1 MQLKRSMRILAFVPG
16 GIGDQILFFPTLDR
30 LKMRYPDAQ
39 VDVVV
44 APNAIPAYRV
54 SKSVKGTIPFLFQ
67 ARNSLADWGNLLGVL
82 RDREYDVVLNLRSD
96 WPTNFLLWLTGIPV
110 RIGFAGSKGENFLT
124 RQVNA
129 VPDKKRYLAQEPYA
143 LLQGLD
149 MAESCP
155 DLMATVKT
163 EDIAW
168 ADGERKR
175 LGLSS
180 GGYVLVYGGSNS
192 SDRYPAKNWVQVL
205 ADIRKKQPDLPIVL
219 LQDELSQAITAEVSS
234 LMPDLKVTEPS
245 NLGQTVSLLAGA
257 SLTLCTESDML
268 HLAVASQTFTL
279 GLFGQGLPQR
289 MLPVSDRYIGL
300 KSPTNKLADI
310 PPSTILEK
318 IWNG

>member
-1 MQLKRSMRILAFVPG
+1 MRILAFVPG

-30 LKMRYPDAQ
+30 LKMRYPEAQ

-44 APNAIPAYRV
+44 APSAAPAYRV

-96 WPTNFLLWLTGIPV
+96 WPTNFLLWLTGIPL

-124 RQVNA
+124 RRVTA
-129 VPDKKRYLAQEPYA
+129 LGDKKKYLAEEPYA

-149 MAESCP
+149 MAETCP
-155 DLMATVKT
+155 DLTATVKT
-163 EDIAW
+163 EDISW
-168 ADGERKR
+168 ADDERKR
-175 LGLSS
+175 LGLAS
-180 GGYVLVYGGSNS
+180 GGYVVVYGGSNS

-205 ADIRKKQPDLPIVL
+205 EDIRKKQPDLPIVL
-219 LQDELSQAITAEVSS
+219 LQDELSEGIVTE
-234 LMPDLKVTEPS
+234 LRGMMPDLTVTEPS

-279 GLFGQGLPQR
+279 GIFGQSLPAR
-289 MLPVSDRYIGL
+289 MLPVSDRYVGV
-300 KSPTNKLADI
+300 KSPTSKLGDI